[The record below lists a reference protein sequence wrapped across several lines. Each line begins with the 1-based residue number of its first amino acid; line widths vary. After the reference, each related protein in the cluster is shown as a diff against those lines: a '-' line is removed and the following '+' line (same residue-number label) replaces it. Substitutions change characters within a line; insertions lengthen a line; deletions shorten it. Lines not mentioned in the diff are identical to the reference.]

1 MNKVFSP
8 AVKLINHLRYPQKL
22 ILLGTIVVCIVL
34 VLFSQIAFEAYKK
47 TNLAK
52 MELLGV
58 IFNNQLIDT
67 FEKIQQYRYLEATA
81 TPNSIEKKT
90 TLMEKKS
97 EIIRSIN
104 LVKANLEKLDS
115 NLNDQKYFEQIKNS
129 ISVVEEKIDDISNRA
144 GIVIDI
150 RNLIVSVCDAS
161 SLTLDAEI
169 DTYYLADSYCT
180 KFPDLSLNETLIRN
194 LAENIFYRR
203 EISATDK
210 NKLYAFKVLMK
221 EYNLPGIE
229 QNQEKTLKKNS
240 SLTNV
245 IEPVKNTLMSEANLA
260 LVLLEE
266 TILNGK
272 FNIEQ
277 QKFREQYTKLLHITH
292 KFHEKTGETLAKL
305 LGERIKKLEKIFYI
319 ELVIVVAVL
328 FVFFYLFIGVYL
340 SVIRSI
346 YLLIK
351 GTQKIAKGLLEEKVE
366 LETHDELSEI
376 ASSFNE
382 MREKLL
388 HVVQSLNQ
396 VVTDAKSGKLSNRI
410 DLTGKEGFYKDLF
423 NDINQMSSVFND
435 VIVDVSSVL
444 DFVSKGNLTKKM
456 SHDYEGAF
464 GELKTYMDHAVDNLE
479 KLLKDIKTATVAIS
493 HAVKEIVLG
502 NNDLAKR
509 TDQQAAALE
518 ETSASME
525 KITNT
530 VKQNTENA
538 KGVNDL
544 SKSASIVALKGGS
557 AVHQV
562 VEMMNSIN
570 ESIHEVSEISNV
582 IDNIAFQT
590 NILAL
595 NAAVEAARAGEQG
608 RGFAVVATEIRNL
621 ALRSSDSAKDIKTL
635 INTTVE
641 RITRGAKLVDE
652 AGQTMTEVVT
662 AVSNVTDIMSKMANA
677 SIEQSNGI
685 EQIYI
690 AINQIDL
697 VTQQNS
703 ALVEQAA
710 RASESLEQQTQHMD
724 ELLNVFKVS
733 PLPQE
738 VLSQKEHIKQNYLKI
753 ERRKMNLPPPNGIE
767 RRKIKTAPPKSD
779 EWTEF

>member
-1 MNKVFSP
+1 M
-8 AVKLINHLRYPQKL
+8 
-22 ILLGTIVVCIVL
+22 
-34 VLFSQIAFEAYKK
+34 
-47 TNLAK
+47 
-52 MELLGV
+52 
-58 IFNNQLIDT
+58 
-67 FEKIQQYRYLEATA
+67 
-81 TPNSIEKKT
+81 
-90 TLMEKKS
+90 
-97 EIIRSIN
+97 RSIN
-104 LVKANLEKLDS
+104 LVEDNIEKLKG
-115 NLNDQKYFEQIKNS
+115 NLNDPKYLDQIKNVV
-129 ISVVEEKIDDISNRA
+129 SVIQEKIDDISSRL
-144 GIVIDI
+144 GIATDI
-150 RNLIVSVCDAS
+150 RNLIVNVCDAT
-161 SLTLDAEI
+161 SLTLDAEM

-180 KFPDLSLNETLIRN
+180 KFPDLSLNEALIRN
-194 LAENIFYRR
+194 LGETILINRV
-203 EISATDK
+203 ISPADQ
-210 NKLYAFKVLMK
+210 NKLYAFKLLMK

-229 QNQEKTLKKNS
+229 QNQERVLKKNP
-240 SLTNV
+240 SLANI
-245 IEPVKNTLMSEANLA
+245 IEPIKNTLISEASLA
-260 LVLLEE
+260 LTLIEDTMLSG
-266 TILNGK
+266 N
-272 FNIEQ
+272 FNMEQ
-277 QKFREQYTKLLHITH
+277 EKFREQYTRLLNTTY
-292 KFHEKTGETLAKL
+292 KFHEKTGETLANL
-305 LGERIKKLEKIFYI
+305 LNIRIQKLEKIFYI

-328 FVFFYLFIGVYL
+328 FVFFYLFIGIYL
-340 SVIRSI
+340 SIIKSI

-351 GTQKIAKGLLEEKVE
+351 GTQKIAKGSLEEKVE

-376 ASSFNE
+376 ALSFNE
-382 MREKLL
+382 MREMLL
-388 HVVQSLNQ
+388 YVVQSLHQ
-396 VVTDAKSGKLSNRI
+396 VVTDAKRGKLSNRI

-423 NDINQMSSVFND
+423 NDVNQMSGVFND
-435 VIVDVSSVL
+435 VIIDVNSVL

-456 SHDYEGAF
+456 SHDYEGSF
-464 GELKTYMDHAVDNLE
+464 EELKTYVNHTVENLE
-479 KLLKDIKTATVAIS
+479 KLLKDVKAATSAIS

-538 KGVNDL
+538 KGINDL
-544 SKSASIVALKGGS
+544 SKSASTVALKGGS
-557 AVHQV
+557 AVNQV
-562 VEMMNSIN
+562 VEMMSSIN

-608 RGFAVVATEIRNL
+608 RGFSVVATEIRNL

-652 AGQTMTEVVT
+652 TGQTMTEVVN
-662 AVSNVTDIMSKMANA
+662 AVKNVTDIMSKMASA

-685 EQIYI
+685 EQIYV

-703 ALVEQAA
+703 ALVEEAA
-710 RASESLEQQTQHMD
+710 RASESLEQQTKHMD
-724 ELLNVFKVS
+724 SLIDVFKVS
-733 PLPQE
+733 TLSQE
-738 VLSQKEHIKQNYLKI
+738 VLSQEEHIKKNYLKI
-753 ERRKMNLPPPNGIE
+753 ERRRINLPPPNGVE

>member
-1 MNKVFSP
+1 MNKIFKP
-8 AVKLINHLRYPQKL
+8 AVGLINRLRYPQKL
-22 ILLGTIVVCIVL
+22 VLLGTIVV
-34 VLFSQIAFEAYKK
+34 
-47 TNLAK
+47 
-52 MELLGV
+52 
-58 IFNNQLIDT
+58 
-67 FEKIQQYRYLEATA
+67 
-81 TPNSIEKKT
+81 
-90 TLMEKKS
+90 
-97 EIIRSIN
+97 
-104 LVKANLEKLDS
+104 
-115 NLNDQKYFEQIKNS
+115 
-129 ISVVEEKIDDISNRA
+129 
-144 GIVIDI
+144 
-150 RNLIVSVCDAS
+150 LIVSVLSSQIAYEAYRKIRKSQVELFGVTFNVQLIKTFQILQQYRHLEHTVAPDNAANKVALLDKQAEALRSIALVVDNLKKLDENFIDPKQTEPIKNKVAVIKRKIENISDELGIVNDISNLVVSICDAS
-161 SLTLDAEI
+161 NLAFDDRM
-169 DTYYLADSYCT
+169 DTFYLSDSYCT
-180 KFPDLSLNETLIRN
+180 QLPALSLNEASILD
-194 LAENIFYRR
+194 L
-203 EISATDK
+203 SASFLTDHVLTPEEQ
-210 NKLYAFKVLMK
+210 NRLYGIKVLMQ
-221 EYNLPGIE
+221 EYNLPTIE
-229 QNQEKTLKKNS
+229 QNQERVLANNA
-240 SLTNV
+240 SLENV
-245 IEPVKNTLMSEANLA
+245 IEPIKNELITQASLA
-260 LVLLEE
+260 AAALEQ

-272 FNIEQ
+272 LNTVPQEFRNQYIE
-277 QKFREQYTKLLHITH
+277 LLNKTYEYH
-292 KFHEKTGETLAKL
+292 KKIGETLASL
-305 LGERIKKLEKIFYI
+305 LDARIKDLEKAFYI
-319 ELVIVVAVL
+319 EITIVLVVL
-328 FVFFYLFIGVYL
+328 FVFIYLFTGIYL
-340 SVIRSI
+340 SVMRSI
-346 YLLIK
+346 HLLVMGAKKISK
-351 GTQKIAKGLLEEKVE
+351 GSLDEKFE
-366 LETHDELSEI
+366 LETHDELSQI
-376 ASSFNE
+376 AASFNE
-382 MREKLL
+382 MREMLL
-388 HVVQSLNQ
+388 HVVQSLHQ

-410 DLTGKEGFYKDLF
+410 DLTEKEGFYKDLF
-423 NDINQMSSVFND
+423 DDVNQMSSVFND

-456 SHDYEGAF
+456 THGYEGSF
-464 GELKTYMDHAVDNLE
+464 EELKTYMNHTVENLE
-479 KLLKDIKTATVAIS
+479 KLLKDIKAATAAIS

-557 AVHQV
+557 AVNQV
-562 VEMMNSIN
+562 VAMMSSIS
-570 ESIHEVSEISNV
+570 ESIHEVSEISSV

-662 AVSNVTDIMSKMANA
+662 AVSNVTDIMSKIANA
-677 SIEQSNGI
+677 SIEQSSGM

-703 ALVEQAA
+703 ALVEEAA

-724 ELLNVFKVS
+724 NLVNVFKVS
-733 PLPQE
+733 PLSQE
-738 VLSQKEHIKQNYLKI
+738 ALSQQEPIKKNYLKI
-753 ERRKMNLPPPNGIE
+753 EKRKRSALSPNGEE
-767 RRKIKTAPPKSD
+767 RRKIRTAPPKSD